1 MSDEKNVFDFHGLSD
16 DEELERLLES
26 VRRDIGEA
34 SPEPSQRERAPE
46 RGEISAERSDRSE
59 TPKEQPARPAARQSP
74 HVSRQSQI
82 QQPRPSSRRA
92 SQPGSAQAGTAV
104 EEREP
109 TRRRPESQRE
119 LPPQRERIRVVHPED
134 EQPVK
139 KSRFGLAFGIFTAVL
154 AVLIIAACTVLWFYL
169 DAYESTRPER
179 AMQEFAQLA
188 DEDYW
193 SGAIEGAF
201 TVGETPFEDRDEL
214 MDELCMSVI
223 RDNDLVWREDEGYS
237 ADNMVYMVS
246 AGGKDICRVT
256 LDEMTENG
264 SAGFGFTYLQV
275 TRVELLASF
284 TAPEAHEITITVPT
298 GSAVSVNGVALTEEY
313 VNTEAEVV
321 ATTVT
326 NEADGVTVTSP
337 GDSSII
343 INGNVVYDGPANAIK
358 VPGLSE
364 LEAGIASELYTV
376 YTVGGLYAPVE
387 VSAVNADGENIAVD
401 GEVTDE
407 SVTFALGDG
416 ELNYRI
422 LVPEGSTVSVNGVE
436 LDESYD
442 TGDTVVPAF
451 LEGFSDYGTL
461 PKLEL
466 WIVEGLHVRP
476 QVTVTDANGSALD
489 EPVVNGTELAFMT
502 GADQTLADSHS
513 GEARDFMSAYTG
525 YISGEAASEE
535 DYTALQAL
543 VLDGSTLDTA
553 LSELNADYSGSGV
566 SVERVYVRSDSFVS
580 IGATCFICSVDVEYG
595 PAEEGGENSETS
607 YTVVFVM
614 NGGIWLAAEVVS

>member
-34 SPEPSQRERAPE
+34 SPEPSRRERAPE
-46 RGEISAERSDRSE
+46 RDEISGERS
-59 TPKEQPARPAARQSP
+59 ARPEPPRERPERTPERAATP
-74 HVSRQSQI
+74 ASRQSQLN
-82 QQPRPSSRRA
+82 QPRPGPHRAAQSRM
-92 SQPGSAQAGTAV
+92 TV
-104 EEREP
+104 EEREAP
-109 TRRRPESQRE
+109 RRRPEVQRD
-119 LPPQRERIRVVHPED
+119 LPPERERIRVVHPED

-169 DAYESTRPER
+169 DAYESTRPEQ

-188 DEDYW
+188 DEEYW
-193 SGAIEGAF
+193 SSAVEGAF
-201 TVGETPFEDRDEL
+201 TVGETPFEDREEL
-214 MDELCMSVI
+214 MEELCMSVI
-223 RDNDLVWREDEGYS
+223 RENPLEWREDEGYS

-264 SAGFGFTYLQV
+264 DAGFGFTYLQV

-284 TAPEAHEITITVPT
+284 TAPEAHEITITVPAGAT
-298 GSAVSVNGVALTEEY
+298 VSVNGVALTEEY
-313 VNTEAEVV
+313 VNTEAKVV
-321 ATTVT
+321 ASTIT

-343 INGNVVYDGPANAIK
+343 INGEVVYDGPANAIK
-358 VPGLSE
+358 VSGLSE
-364 LEAGIASELYTV
+364 LEAGIAAELYNV

-387 VSAVNADGENIAVD
+387 VSAVDADGESIAVE
-401 GEVTDE
+401 GEATDE
-407 SVTFALGDG
+407 SVTFALGEGQFD
-416 ELNYRI
+416 YRI
-422 LVPEGSTVSVNGVE
+422 LVPEGSTISVNGVE
-436 LDESYD
+436 LDESYK

-461 PKLEL
+461 PELEL
-466 WIVEGLHVRP
+466 WLVEGLHTQP
-476 QVTVTDANGSALD
+476 EITATNAEGSSLD
-489 EPVVNGTELAFMT
+489 EPVINGTELAFMT

-513 GEARDFMSAYTG
+513 GEARDFMSAYAG
-525 YISGEAASEE
+525 YISGEAGSDE

-543 VLDGSTLDTA
+543 VLDGSALDTA
-553 LSELNADYSGSGV
+553 LAELNADYAGTGV

-580 IGATCFICSVDVEYG
+580 IGATCFICTVDVEYG
-595 PAEEGGENSETS
+595 PAEEGGENSETA

>member
-34 SPEPSQRERAPE
+34 SPEPSRRERAPE
-46 RGEISAERSDRSE
+46 RDEISGERS
-59 TPKEQPARPAARQSP
+59 ARPEPPRERPERTPERAATP
-74 HVSRQSQI
+74 ASRQSQLN
-82 QQPRPSSRRA
+82 QPRPGPHRAAQSR
-92 SQPGSAQAGTAV
+92 TTV
-104 EEREP
+104 EEREAP
-109 TRRRPESQRE
+109 RRRPEVQRD
-119 LPPQRERIRVVHPED
+119 LPPERERIRVVHPED

-169 DAYESTRPER
+169 DAYESTRPEQ

-188 DEDYW
+188 DEEYW
-193 SGAIEGAF
+193 SSAVEGAF
-201 TVGETPFEDRDEL
+201 TVGETPFEDREEL
-214 MDELCMSVI
+214 MEELCMSVI
-223 RDNDLVWREDEGYS
+223 RENPLEWREDEGYS

-264 SAGFGFTYLQV
+264 DAGFGFTYLQV

-284 TAPEAHEITITVPT
+284 TAPEAHEITITVPAGAT
-298 GSAVSVNGVALTEEY
+298 VSVNGVALTEEY
-313 VNTEAEVV
+313 VNTEAKVV
-321 ATTVT
+321 ASTVT

-343 INGNVVYDGPANAIK
+343 INGEVVYDGPANAIK
-358 VPGLSE
+358 VSGLSE
-364 LEAGIASELYTV
+364 LEAGIAAELYTV

-387 VSAVNADGENIAVD
+387 VSAVDAEGESIAVE
-401 GEVTDE
+401 GEATDE
-407 SVTFALGDG
+407 SVTFALGEGQFD
-416 ELNYRI
+416 YRI
-422 LVPEGSTVSVNGVE
+422 LVPEGSTISVNGVE
-436 LDESYD
+436 LDESYK

-461 PKLEL
+461 PELEL
-466 WIVEGLHVRP
+466 WLVEGLHTQP
-476 QVTVTDANGSALD
+476 EITATNAEGSSLD
-489 EPVVNGTELAFMT
+489 EPVINGTELAFMT

-513 GEARDFMSAYTG
+513 GEARDFMSAYAG
-525 YISGEAASEE
+525 YISGEAGSDE

-543 VLDGSTLDTA
+543 VLDGSALDTA
-553 LSELNADYSGSGV
+553 LAELNADYAGTGV

-580 IGATCFICSVDVEYG
+580 IGATCFICTVDVEYG
-595 PAEEGGENSETS
+595 PAEEGGENSETA

>member
-34 SPEPSQRERAPE
+34 SPEPSRRERTPE
-46 RGEISAERSDRSE
+46 RGEISGERS
-59 TPKEQPARPAARQSP
+59 ARPEPPGERPERTPERAATP
-74 HVSRQSQI
+74 ASRQSQLN
-82 QQPRPSSRRA
+82 QPRPSSHRA
-92 SQPGSAQAGTAV
+92 AQSRTAV
-104 EEREP
+104 EEREAP
-109 TRRRPESQRE
+109 RRRPEVQRD
-119 LPPQRERIRVVHPED
+119 LPPERERIRVVHPED

-169 DAYESTRPER
+169 DAYESTRPEQ

-188 DEDYW
+188 DEEYW
-193 SGAIEGAF
+193 SSAVEGAF
-201 TVGETPFEDRDEL
+201 TVGETPFEDREEL
-214 MDELCMSVI
+214 MEELCMSVI
-223 RDNDLVWREDEGYS
+223 RENPLEWREDEGYS

-264 SAGFGFTYLQV
+264 DAGFGFTYLQV

-284 TAPEAHEITITVPT
+284 TAPEAHEITITVPAGAT
-298 GSAVSVNGVALTEEY
+298 VSVNGVELTDDYIDAEMAIDNAALP
-313 VNTEAEVV
+313 
-321 ATTVT
+321 
-326 NEADGVTVTSP
+326 D
-337 GDSSII
+337 
-343 INGNVVYDGPANAIK
+343 
-358 VPGLSE
+358 
-364 LEAGIASELYTV
+364 LEANIADRLYTV
-376 YTVGGLYAPVE
+376 YTVTGLYAPVE
-387 VSAVNADGENIAVD
+387 VSAVDADGESIAVE
-401 GEVTDE
+401 GEATDE
-407 SVTFALGDG
+407 SVTFALGEGQLD
-416 ELNYRI
+416 YRI
-422 LVPEGSTVSVNGVE
+422 LVPEGSTISVNGVE
-436 LDESYD
+436 LDESYK

-461 PKLEL
+461 PELEL
-466 WIVEGLHVRP
+466 WLVEGLHTQP
-476 QVTVTDANGSALD
+476 EITVTNAEGSSLD
-489 EPVVNGTELAFMT
+489 EPVINGTELAFMT

-513 GEARDFMSAYTG
+513 GEARDFMSAYAG
-525 YISGEAASEE
+525 YISGEAGSDE

-543 VLDGSTLDTA
+543 VLDGSALDTA
-553 LSELNADYSGSGV
+553 LAELNADYAGTGV

-580 IGATCFICSVDVEYG
+580 IGATCFICTVDVEYG
-595 PAEEGGENSETS
+595 PAEEGGENSETA

>member
-34 SPEPSQRERAPE
+34 SPEPSRRERTPE
-46 RGEISAERSDRSE
+46 RGEISGERS
-59 TPKEQPARPAARQSP
+59 ARPEPPRERPERTPERAATP
-74 HVSRQSQI
+74 ASRQSQLN
-82 QQPRPSSRRA
+82 QPRPSSHRA
-92 SQPGSAQAGTAV
+92 AQSRTAV
-104 EEREP
+104 EEREAP
-109 TRRRPESQRE
+109 RRRPEVQRD
-119 LPPQRERIRVVHPED
+119 LPPERERIRVVHPED

-169 DAYESTRPER
+169 DAYESTRPEQ

-188 DEDYW
+188 DEEYW
-193 SGAIEGAF
+193 SSAVEGAF
-201 TVGETPFEDRDEL
+201 TVGETPFEDREEL
-214 MDELCMSVI
+214 MEEFCMSVI
-223 RDNDLVWREDEGYS
+223 RENPLEWREDEGYS

-264 SAGFGFTYLQV
+264 DAGFGFTYLQV

-284 TAPEAHEITITVPT
+284 TAPEAHEITITVPAGAT
-298 GSAVSVNGVALTEEY
+298 VSVNGVALTEEY
-313 VNTEAEVV
+313 VNTEAKVV
-321 ATTVT
+321 ASTVT

-343 INGNVVYDGPANAIK
+343 INGEVVYDGPANAIK
-358 VPGLSE
+358 VSGLSE
-364 LEAGIASELYTV
+364 LEAGIAAELYTV

-387 VSAVNADGENIAVD
+387 VSAVDADGESIAVE
-401 GEVTDE
+401 GEATDE
-407 SVTFALGDG
+407 SVTFALGEGQLD
-416 ELNYRI
+416 YRI
-422 LVPEGSTVSVNGVE
+422 LVPEGSTISVNGVE
-436 LDESYD
+436 LDESYK

-461 PKLEL
+461 PELEL
-466 WIVEGLHVRP
+466 WLVEGLHTQP
-476 QVTVTDANGSALD
+476 EITVTNAEGSSLD
-489 EPVVNGTELAFMT
+489 EPVINGAELAFMT

-513 GEARDFMSAYTG
+513 GEARDFMSAYAG
-525 YISGEAASEE
+525 YISGEAGSDE

-543 VLDGSTLDTA
+543 VLDGSALDTA
-553 LSELNADYSGSGV
+553 LAELNADYAGTGV

-580 IGATCFICSVDVEYG
+580 IGATCFICTVDVEYG
-595 PAEEGGENSETS
+595 PAEEGGENSETA

>member
-34 SPEPSQRERAPE
+34 SPEPSRRERTPE
-46 RGEISAERSDRSE
+46 RGEISGERS
-59 TPKEQPARPAARQSP
+59 ARPEPPGERPERTPERAATP
-74 HVSRQSQI
+74 ASRQSQLN
-82 QQPRPSSRRA
+82 QPRPSSHRA
-92 SQPGSAQAGTAV
+92 AQSRTAV
-104 EEREP
+104 EEREAP
-109 TRRRPESQRE
+109 RRRPEVQRD
-119 LPPQRERIRVVHPED
+119 LPPERERIRVVHPED

-169 DAYESTRPER
+169 DAYESTRPEQ

-188 DEDYW
+188 DEEYW
-193 SGAIEGAF
+193 SSAVEGAF
-201 TVGETPFEDRDEL
+201 TVGETPFEDREEL
-214 MDELCMSVI
+214 MEELCMSVI
-223 RDNDLVWREDEGYS
+223 RENPLEWREDEGYS

-264 SAGFGFTYLQV
+264 DAGFGFTYLQV

-284 TAPEAHEITITVPT
+284 TAPEAHEITITIPAGAT
-298 GSAVSVNGVALTEEY
+298 VSVNGVALTEEY
-313 VNTEAEVV
+313 VNTEAKVV
-321 ATTVT
+321 ASTVT

-343 INGNVVYDGPANAIK
+343 INGEVVYDGPANAIK
-358 VPGLSE
+358 VSGLSE
-364 LEAGIASELYTV
+364 LEAGIAAELYNV

-387 VSAVNADGENIAVD
+387 VSAVDADGESIAVE
-401 GEVTDE
+401 GEATDE
-407 SVTFALGDG
+407 SVTFALGEGQLD
-416 ELNYRI
+416 YRI
-422 LVPEGSTVSVNGVE
+422 LVPEGSTISVNGVE
-436 LDESYD
+436 LDESYK

-461 PKLEL
+461 PELEL
-466 WIVEGLHVRP
+466 WLVEGLHTQP
-476 QVTVTDANGSALD
+476 EITVTNAEGSSLD
-489 EPVVNGTELAFMT
+489 EPVINGTELAFMT

-513 GEARDFMSAYTG
+513 GEARDFMSAYAG
-525 YISGEAASEE
+525 YISGEAGSDE

-543 VLDGSTLDTA
+543 VLDGSALDTA
-553 LSELNADYSGSGV
+553 LTELNADYAGTGV

-580 IGATCFICSVDVEYG
+580 IGATCFICTVDVEYG
-595 PAEEGGENSETS
+595 PAEEGGENSETA

-614 NGGIWLAAEVVS
+614 NGGIWLATEVVS

>member
-34 SPEPSQRERAPE
+34 SPEPSRRERTPE
-46 RGEISAERSDRSE
+46 RAA
-59 TPKEQPARPAARQSP
+59 TPA
-74 HVSRQSQI
+74 SRQSQLN
-82 QQPRPSSRRA
+82 QPRPSSHRA
-92 SQPGSAQAGTAV
+92 AQSRTAV
-104 EEREP
+104 EEREAP
-109 TRRRPESQRE
+109 RRRPEVQRD
-119 LPPQRERIRVVHPED
+119 LPPERERIRVVHPED

-169 DAYESTRPER
+169 DAYESTRPEQ

-188 DEDYW
+188 DEEYW
-193 SGAIEGAF
+193 SSAVEGAF
-201 TVGETPFEDRDEL
+201 TVGETPFEDREEL
-214 MDELCMSVI
+214 MEELCMSVI
-223 RDNDLVWREDEGYS
+223 RENPLEWREDEGYS

-264 SAGFGFTYLQV
+264 DAGFGFTYLQV

-284 TAPEAHEITITVPT
+284 TAPEAHEITITVPAGAT
-298 GSAVSVNGVALTEEY
+298 VSVNGVELTDDYIDAEMAIDNAALP
-313 VNTEAEVV
+313 
-321 ATTVT
+321 
-326 NEADGVTVTSP
+326 D
-337 GDSSII
+337 
-343 INGNVVYDGPANAIK
+343 
-358 VPGLSE
+358 
-364 LEAGIASELYTV
+364 LEANIADRLYTV
-376 YTVGGLYAPVE
+376 YTVTGLYAPVE
-387 VSAVNADGENIAVD
+387 VSAVDADGESIAVE
-401 GEVTDE
+401 GEATDE
-407 SVTFALGDG
+407 SVTFALGEGQLD
-416 ELNYRI
+416 YRI
-422 LVPEGSTVSVNGVE
+422 LVPEGSTISVNGVE
-436 LDESYD
+436 LDESYK

-461 PKLEL
+461 PELEL
-466 WIVEGLHVRP
+466 WLVEGLHTQP
-476 QVTVTDANGSALD
+476 EITVTNAEGSSLD
-489 EPVVNGTELAFMT
+489 EPVINGTELAFMT

-513 GEARDFMSAYTG
+513 GEARDFMSAYAG
-525 YISGEAASEE
+525 YISGEAGSDE

-543 VLDGSTLDTA
+543 VLDGSALDTA
-553 LSELNADYSGSGV
+553 LAELTADYAGTGV

-580 IGATCFICSVDVEYG
+580 IGATCFICTVDVEYG
-595 PAEEGGENSETS
+595 PAEEGGENSETA

>member
-34 SPEPSQRERAPE
+34 SPEPSRRERTPE
-46 RGEISAERSDRSE
+46 RGEISGERS
-59 TPKEQPARPAARQSP
+59 ARPEPPRERPERTPERAATP
-74 HVSRQSQI
+74 ASRQSQLN
-82 QQPRPSSRRA
+82 QPRPSSHRA
-92 SQPGSAQAGTAV
+92 VQSRTAV
-104 EEREP
+104 EEREAP
-109 TRRRPESQRE
+109 RRRPEVQRD
-119 LPPQRERIRVVHPED
+119 LPPERERIRVVHPED

-169 DAYESTRPER
+169 DAYESTRPEQ

-188 DEDYW
+188 DEEYW
-193 SGAIEGAF
+193 SSAVEGAF
-201 TVGETPFEDRDEL
+201 TVGETPFEDREEL
-214 MDELCMSVI
+214 MEELCMSVI
-223 RDNDLVWREDEGYS
+223 RENPLEWREDEGYS

-264 SAGFGFTYLQV
+264 DAGFGFTYLQV

-284 TAPEAHEITITVPT
+284 TAPEAHEITITVPAGAT
-298 GSAVSVNGVALTEEY
+298 VSVNGVELTDDYIDAEMAIDNAALP
-313 VNTEAEVV
+313 
-321 ATTVT
+321 
-326 NEADGVTVTSP
+326 D
-337 GDSSII
+337 
-343 INGNVVYDGPANAIK
+343 
-358 VPGLSE
+358 
-364 LEAGIASELYTV
+364 LEANIADRLYTV
-376 YTVGGLYAPVE
+376 YTVTGLYAPVE
-387 VSAVNADGENIAVD
+387 VSAVDAEGESIAVE
-401 GEVTDE
+401 GEATDE
-407 SVTFALGDG
+407 SVTFALGEGQLD
-416 ELNYRI
+416 YRI
-422 LVPEGSTVSVNGVE
+422 LVPEGSTISVNGVE
-436 LDESYD
+436 LDESYN

-461 PKLEL
+461 PELEL
-466 WIVEGLHVRP
+466 WLVEGLHTQP
-476 QVTVTDANGSALD
+476 EITVTNAEGSSLD
-489 EPVVNGTELAFMT
+489 EPVINGTELAFMT

-513 GEARDFMSAYTG
+513 GEARDFMSAYAG
-525 YISGEAASEE
+525 YISGEAGSDE

-543 VLDGSTLDTA
+543 VLDGSALDTA
-553 LSELNADYSGSGV
+553 LAELNADYAGTGV

-580 IGATCFICSVDVEYG
+580 IGATCFICTVDVEYG
-595 PAEEGGENSETS
+595 PAEEGGENSETA

>member
-34 SPEPSQRERAPE
+34 SPEPSRRERAPE
-46 RGEISAERSDRSE
+46 RDEISGERS
-59 TPKEQPARPAARQSP
+59 ARPEPPRERPERTPERAATP
-74 HVSRQSQI
+74 ASRQSQLN
-82 QQPRPSSRRA
+82 QPRPSSHRA
-92 SQPGSAQAGTAV
+92 AQSRTAV
-104 EEREP
+104 EEREAP
-109 TRRRPESQRE
+109 RRRPEVQRD
-119 LPPQRERIRVVHPED
+119 LPPERERIRVVHPED

-169 DAYESTRPER
+169 DAYESTRPEQ

-188 DEDYW
+188 DEEYW
-193 SGAIEGAF
+193 SSAVEGAF
-201 TVGETPFEDRDEL
+201 TVGETPFEDREEL
-214 MDELCMSVI
+214 MEELCMSVI
-223 RDNDLVWREDEGYS
+223 RENPLEWREDEGYS

-264 SAGFGFTYLQV
+264 DAGFGFTYLQV

-284 TAPEAHEITITVPT
+284 TAPEAHEITITVPAGAT
-298 GSAVSVNGVALTEEY
+298 VSVNGVALTEEY
-313 VNTEAEVV
+313 VNTEAKVV
-321 ATTVT
+321 ASTIT

-343 INGNVVYDGPANAIK
+343 INGEVVYDGPANAIK
-358 VPGLSE
+358 VSGLSE
-364 LEAGIASELYTV
+364 LEAGIAAELYNV

-387 VSAVNADGENIAVD
+387 VSAVDAEGESIAVE
-401 GEVTDE
+401 GEATDE
-407 SVTFALGDG
+407 SVTFALGEGQFD
-416 ELNYRI
+416 YRI
-422 LVPEGSTVSVNGVE
+422 LVPEGSTISVNGVE
-436 LDESYD
+436 LDESYN

-461 PKLEL
+461 PELEL
-466 WIVEGLHVRP
+466 WLVEGLHTQP
-476 QVTVTDANGSALD
+476 EITATNAEGSSLD
-489 EPVVNGTELAFMT
+489 EPVINGTELAFMT

-513 GEARDFMSAYTG
+513 GEARDFMSAYAG
-525 YISGEAASEE
+525 YISGEAGSDE

-543 VLDGSTLDTA
+543 VLDGSALDTA
-553 LSELNADYSGSGV
+553 LTELNADYAGTGV

-580 IGATCFICSVDVEYG
+580 IGATCFICTVDVEYG
-595 PAEEGGENSETS
+595 PAEEGGENSETA

>member
-34 SPEPSQRERAPE
+34 SPEPSRRERAPE
-46 RGEISAERSDRSE
+46 RDEISGERS
-59 TPKEQPARPAARQSP
+59 ARPEPPRERPERTPERAATP
-74 HVSRQSQI
+74 ASRQSQLN
-82 QQPRPSSRRA
+82 QPRPGPHRAAQSR
-92 SQPGSAQAGTAV
+92 TTV
-104 EEREP
+104 EEREAP
-109 TRRRPESQRE
+109 RRRPEVQRD
-119 LPPQRERIRVVHPED
+119 LPPERERIRVVHPED

-169 DAYESTRPER
+169 DAYESTRPEQ

-188 DEDYW
+188 DEEYW
-193 SGAIEGAF
+193 SSAVEGAF
-201 TVGETPFEDRDEL
+201 TVGETPFEDREEL
-214 MDELCMSVI
+214 MEELCMSVI
-223 RDNDLVWREDEGYS
+223 RENPLEWREDEGYS

-264 SAGFGFTYLQV
+264 DAGFGFTYLQV

-284 TAPEAHEITITVPT
+284 TAPEAHELTITVPAGAT
-298 GSAVSVNGVALTEEY
+298 VSVNGVASTEEY
-313 VNTEAEVV
+313 VNTEAKVV
-321 ATTVT
+321 ASTIT

-343 INGNVVYDGPANAIK
+343 INGEVVYDGPANAIK
-358 VPGLSE
+358 VSGLSE
-364 LEAGIASELYTV
+364 LEAGIAAELYNV

-387 VSAVNADGENIAVD
+387 VSAVDADGESIAVE
-401 GEVTDE
+401 GEATDE
-407 SVTFALGDG
+407 SVTFALGEGQFD
-416 ELNYRI
+416 YRI
-422 LVPEGSTVSVNGVE
+422 LVPEGSTISVNGVE
-436 LDESYD
+436 LDESYN

-461 PKLEL
+461 PELEL
-466 WIVEGLHVRP
+466 WLVEGLHTQP
-476 QVTVTDANGSALD
+476 EITVTNAEGSSLD
-489 EPVVNGTELAFMT
+489 EPVINGTELAFMT

-513 GEARDFMSAYTG
+513 GEARDFMSAYAG
-525 YISGEAASEE
+525 YISGEAGSDE

-543 VLDGSTLDTA
+543 VLDGSALDTA
-553 LSELNADYSGSGV
+553 LAELNADYAGTGV

-580 IGATCFICSVDVEYG
+580 IGATCFICTVDVEYG
-595 PAEEGGENSETS
+595 PAEEGGENSETA

>member
-34 SPEPSQRERAPE
+34 SPEPSRRERAPE
-46 RGEISAERSDRSE
+46 RDEISGERS
-59 TPKEQPARPAARQSP
+59 ARPEPPRERPERTPERAATP
-74 HVSRQSQI
+74 ASRQSQLN
-82 QQPRPSSRRA
+82 QPRPGPHRAAQSR
-92 SQPGSAQAGTAV
+92 TTV
-104 EEREP
+104 EEREAP
-109 TRRRPESQRE
+109 RRRPEVQRD
-119 LPPQRERIRVVHPED
+119 LPPERERIRVVHPED

-169 DAYESTRPER
+169 DAYESTRPEQ

-188 DEDYW
+188 DEEYW
-193 SGAIEGAF
+193 SSAVEGAF
-201 TVGETPFEDRDEL
+201 TVGETPFEDREEL
-214 MDELCMSVI
+214 MEELCMSVI
-223 RDNDLVWREDEGYS
+223 RENPLEWREDEGYS

-264 SAGFGFTYLQV
+264 DAGFGFTYLQV

-284 TAPEAHEITITVPT
+284 TAPEAHEITITVPAGAT
-298 GSAVSVNGVALTEEY
+298 VSVNGVELTDDYIDAEMAIDNAALP
-313 VNTEAEVV
+313 
-321 ATTVT
+321 
-326 NEADGVTVTSP
+326 D
-337 GDSSII
+337 
-343 INGNVVYDGPANAIK
+343 
-358 VPGLSE
+358 
-364 LEAGIASELYTV
+364 LEANIADRLYTV
-376 YTVGGLYAPVE
+376 YTVTGLYAPVE
-387 VSAVNADGENIAVD
+387 VSAVDAEGESIAVE
-401 GEVTDE
+401 GEATDD
-407 SVTFALGDG
+407 SVTFALGEGQLD
-416 ELNYRI
+416 YRI
-422 LVPEGSTVSVNGVE
+422 LVPEGSTISVNGVE
-436 LDESYD
+436 LDESYN

-461 PKLEL
+461 PELEL
-466 WIVEGLHVRP
+466 WLVEGLHTQP
-476 QVTVTDANGSALD
+476 EITVTNAEGSSLD
-489 EPVVNGTELAFMT
+489 EPVINGTELAFMT

-513 GEARDFMSAYTG
+513 GEARDFMSAYAG
-525 YISGEAASEE
+525 YISGEAGSDE

-543 VLDGSTLDTA
+543 VLDGSALDTA
-553 LSELNADYSGSGV
+553 LAELNADYAGTGV

-580 IGATCFICSVDVEYG
+580 IGATCFICTVDVEYG
-595 PAEEGGENSETS
+595 PAEEGGENSETA

>member
-34 SPEPSQRERAPE
+34 SPEPSRRERAPE
-46 RGEISAERSDRSE
+46 RDEISGERS
-59 TPKEQPARPAARQSP
+59 ARPEPPRERPERTPERAATP
-74 HVSRQSQI
+74 ASRQSQLN
-82 QQPRPSSRRA
+82 QPRPGPHRAAQSR
-92 SQPGSAQAGTAV
+92 TTV
-104 EEREP
+104 EEREAP
-109 TRRRPESQRE
+109 RRRPEVQRD
-119 LPPQRERIRVVHPED
+119 LPPERERIRVVHPED

-169 DAYESTRPER
+169 DAYESTRPEQ

-188 DEDYW
+188 DEEYW
-193 SGAIEGAF
+193 SSAVEGAF
-201 TVGETPFEDRDEL
+201 TVGETPFEDREEL
-214 MDELCMSVI
+214 MEELCMSVI
-223 RDNDLVWREDEGYS
+223 RENPLEWREDEGYS

-264 SAGFGFTYLQV
+264 DAGFGFTYLQV

-284 TAPEAHEITITVPT
+284 TAPEAHEITITVPAGAT
-298 GSAVSVNGVALTEEY
+298 VSVNGVELTDDYIDAEMAIDNAALP
-313 VNTEAEVV
+313 
-321 ATTVT
+321 
-326 NEADGVTVTSP
+326 D
-337 GDSSII
+337 
-343 INGNVVYDGPANAIK
+343 
-358 VPGLSE
+358 
-364 LEAGIASELYTV
+364 LEANIADRLYTV
-376 YTVGGLYAPVE
+376 YTVTGLYAPVE
-387 VSAVNADGENIAVD
+387 VSAVDAEGESIAVE
-401 GEVTDE
+401 GEATDE
-407 SVTFALGDG
+407 SVTFALGEGQLD
-416 ELNYRI
+416 YRI
-422 LVPEGSTVSVNGVE
+422 LVPEGSTISVNGVE
-436 LDESYD
+436 LDESYN

-461 PKLEL
+461 PELEL
-466 WIVEGLHVRP
+466 WLVEGLHTQP
-476 QVTVTDANGSALD
+476 EITVTNAEGSSLD
-489 EPVVNGTELAFMT
+489 EPVINGTELAFMT

-513 GEARDFMSAYTG
+513 GEARDFMSAYAG
-525 YISGEAASEE
+525 YISGEAGSNE

-543 VLDGSTLDTA
+543 VLDGSALDTA
-553 LSELNADYSGSGV
+553 LAELNADYAGTGV

-580 IGATCFICSVDVEYG
+580 IGATCFICTVDVEYG
-595 PAEEGGENSETS
+595 PAEEDGENSETA

>member
-1 MSDEKNVFDFHGLSD
+1 MPAGPRAGPPGRALRKAPPTRRAGLS
-16 DEELERLLES
+16 
-26 VRRDIGEA
+26 G
-34 SPEPSQRERAPE
+34 APE
-46 RGEISAERSDRSE
+46 RAA
-59 TPKEQPARPAARQSP
+59 TPA
-74 HVSRQSQI
+74 SRQSQLN
-82 QQPRPSSRRA
+82 QPRPSSHRA
-92 SQPGSAQAGTAV
+92 VQSRTAV
-104 EEREP
+104 EEREAP
-109 TRRRPESQRE
+109 RRRPEVQRD
-119 LPPQRERIRVVHPED
+119 LPPERERIRVVHPED

-169 DAYESTRPER
+169 DAYESTRPEQ

-188 DEDYW
+188 DEEYW
-193 SGAIEGAF
+193 SSAVEGAF
-201 TVGETPFEDRDEL
+201 TVGETPFEDREEL
-214 MDELCMSVI
+214 MEELCMSVI
-223 RDNDLVWREDEGYS
+223 RENPLEWREDEGYS

-264 SAGFGFTYLQV
+264 DAGFGFTYLQV

-284 TAPEAHEITITVPT
+284 TAPEAHELTITVPAGAT
-298 GSAVSVNGVALTEEY
+298 VSVNGVALTEEY
-313 VNTEAEVV
+313 VNTEAKVV
-321 ATTVT
+321 ASTIT

-343 INGNVVYDGPANAIK
+343 INGEVVYDGPANAIK
-358 VPGLSE
+358 VSGLSE
-364 LEAGIASELYTV
+364 LEAGIAAELYNV

-387 VSAVNADGENIAVD
+387 VSAVDADGESIAVE
-401 GEVTDE
+401 GEATDE
-407 SVTFALGDG
+407 SVTFALGEGQFD
-416 ELNYRI
+416 YRI
-422 LVPEGSTVSVNGVE
+422 LVPEGSTISVNGVE
-436 LDESYD
+436 LDESYN

-461 PKLEL
+461 PELEL
-466 WIVEGLHVRP
+466 WLVEGLHTQP
-476 QVTVTDANGSALD
+476 EITVTNAEGSSLD
-489 EPVVNGTELAFMT
+489 EPVINGTELAFMT

-513 GEARDFMSAYTG
+513 GEARDFMSAYAG
-525 YISGEAASEE
+525 YISGEAGSDE

-543 VLDGSTLDTA
+543 VLDGSALDTA
-553 LSELNADYSGSGV
+553 LAELNADYAGTGV

-580 IGATCFICSVDVEYG
+580 IGATCFICTVDVEYG
-595 PAEEGGENSETS
+595 PAEEGGENSETA

>member
-34 SPEPSQRERAPE
+34 SPEPSRRERTPK
-46 RGEISAERSDRSE
+46 RGEISGERS
-59 TPKEQPARPAARQSP
+59 ARPEPPRERPERTPERAATP
-74 HVSRQSQI
+74 ASRQSQLN
-82 QQPRPSSRRA
+82 QPRPGPHRAAQSR
-92 SQPGSAQAGTAV
+92 TTV
-104 EEREP
+104 EEREAP
-109 TRRRPESQRE
+109 RRRPEVQRD
-119 LPPQRERIRVVHPED
+119 LPPERERIRVVHPED

-169 DAYESTRPER
+169 DAYESTRPEQ

-188 DEDYW
+188 DEEYW
-193 SGAIEGAF
+193 SSAVEGAF
-201 TVGETPFEDRDEL
+201 TVGETPFEDREEL
-214 MDELCMSVI
+214 MEELCMSVI
-223 RDNDLVWREDEGYS
+223 RENPLEWREDEGYS

-264 SAGFGFTYLQV
+264 DAGFGFTYLQV

-284 TAPEAHEITITVPT
+284 TAPEAHEITITVPAGAT
-298 GSAVSVNGVALTEEY
+298 VSVNGVELTDDYIDAEMAIDNAALP
-313 VNTEAEVV
+313 
-321 ATTVT
+321 
-326 NEADGVTVTSP
+326 D
-337 GDSSII
+337 
-343 INGNVVYDGPANAIK
+343 
-358 VPGLSE
+358 
-364 LEAGIASELYTV
+364 LEANIADRLYTV
-376 YTVGGLYAPVE
+376 YTVTGLYAPVE
-387 VSAVNADGENIAVD
+387 VSAVDAEGESIAVE
-401 GEVTDE
+401 GEATDE
-407 SVTFALGDG
+407 SVTFALGEGQLD
-416 ELNYRI
+416 YRI
-422 LVPEGSTVSVNGVE
+422 LVPEGSTISVNGVE
-436 LDESYD
+436 LDESYK

-461 PKLEL
+461 PELEL
-466 WIVEGLHVRP
+466 WLVEGLHTQP
-476 QVTVTDANGSALD
+476 EITVTNAEGSSLD
-489 EPVVNGTELAFMT
+489 EPVINGTELAFMT

-513 GEARDFMSAYTG
+513 GEARDFMSAYAG
-525 YISGEAASEE
+525 YISGEAGSDE

-543 VLDGSTLDTA
+543 VLDGSALDTA
-553 LSELNADYSGSGV
+553 LAELNADYAGTGV

-580 IGATCFICSVDVEYG
+580 IGATCFICTVDVEYG
-595 PAEEGGENSETS
+595 PAEEGGENSETA

>member
-34 SPEPSQRERAPE
+34 SPEPSRRERAPE
-46 RGEISAERSDRSE
+46 RDEISGERS
-59 TPKEQPARPAARQSP
+59 ARPEPPRERPERTPERAATP
-74 HVSRQSQI
+74 ASRQSQLN
-82 QQPRPSSRRA
+82 QPRPGPHRAAQSR
-92 SQPGSAQAGTAV
+92 TTV
-104 EEREP
+104 EEREAP
-109 TRRRPESQRE
+109 RRRPEVQRD
-119 LPPQRERIRVVHPED
+119 LPPERERIRVVHPED

-169 DAYESTRPER
+169 DAYESTRPEQ

-188 DEDYW
+188 DEEYW
-193 SGAIEGAF
+193 SSAVEGAF
-201 TVGETPFEDRDEL
+201 TVGETPFEDREEL
-214 MDELCMSVI
+214 MEELCMSVI
-223 RDNDLVWREDEGYS
+223 RENQLEWREDEGYS

-264 SAGFGFTYLQV
+264 DAGFGFTYLQV

-284 TAPEAHEITITVPT
+284 TAPEAHEITITVPAGAT
-298 GSAVSVNGVALTEEY
+298 VSVNGVELTDDYIDAEMAIDNAALP
-313 VNTEAEVV
+313 
-321 ATTVT
+321 
-326 NEADGVTVTSP
+326 D
-337 GDSSII
+337 
-343 INGNVVYDGPANAIK
+343 
-358 VPGLSE
+358 
-364 LEAGIASELYTV
+364 LEANIADRLYTV
-376 YTVGGLYAPVE
+376 YTVTGLYAPVE
-387 VSAVNADGENIAVD
+387 VSAVDAEGESIAVE
-401 GEVTDE
+401 GEATDE
-407 SVTFALGDG
+407 SVTFALGEGQLD
-416 ELNYRI
+416 YRI
-422 LVPEGSTVSVNGVE
+422 LVPEGSTISVNGVE
-436 LDESYD
+436 LDESYN

-461 PKLEL
+461 PGLEL
-466 WIVEGLHVRP
+466 WLVEGLHTQP
-476 QVTVTDANGSALD
+476 EITVTNAEGSSLD
-489 EPVVNGTELAFMT
+489 EPVINGTELAFMT

-513 GEARDFMSAYTG
+513 GEARDFMSAYAG
-525 YISGEAASEE
+525 YISGEAGSNE

-543 VLDGSTLDTA
+543 VLDGSALDTA
-553 LSELNADYSGSGV
+553 LAELNADYAGTGV

-580 IGATCFICSVDVEYG
+580 IGATCFICTVDVEYG
-595 PAEEGGENSETS
+595 PAEEGGENSETA

>member
-34 SPEPSQRERAPE
+34 SPEPSRRERAPE
-46 RGEISAERSDRSE
+46 RDEISGERS
-59 TPKEQPARPAARQSP
+59 ARPEPPRERPERTPERAATP
-74 HVSRQSQI
+74 ASRQSQLN
-82 QQPRPSSRRA
+82 QPRPGPHRAAQSR
-92 SQPGSAQAGTAV
+92 TTV
-104 EEREP
+104 EEREAP
-109 TRRRPESQRE
+109 CRRPEVQRD
-119 LPPQRERIRVVHPED
+119 LPPERERIRVVHPED

-169 DAYESTRPER
+169 DAYESTRPEQ

-188 DEDYW
+188 DEEYW
-193 SGAIEGAF
+193 SSAVEGAF
-201 TVGETPFEDRDEL
+201 TVGETPFEDREEL
-214 MDELCMSVI
+214 MEELCMSVI
-223 RDNDLVWREDEGYS
+223 RENPLEWREDEGYS

-264 SAGFGFTYLQV
+264 DAGFGFTYLQV

-284 TAPEAHEITITVPT
+284 TAPEAHEIAITVPAGAT
-298 GSAVSVNGVALTEEY
+298 VSVNGVELTDDYIDAEMAIDNAALP
-313 VNTEAEVV
+313 
-321 ATTVT
+321 
-326 NEADGVTVTSP
+326 D
-337 GDSSII
+337 
-343 INGNVVYDGPANAIK
+343 
-358 VPGLSE
+358 
-364 LEAGIASELYTV
+364 LEANIADRLYTV
-376 YTVGGLYAPVE
+376 YTVTGLYAPVE
-387 VSAVNADGENIAVD
+387 VSAVDAEGESIAVE
-401 GEVTDE
+401 GEATDE
-407 SVTFALGDG
+407 SVTFALGEGQLD
-416 ELNYRI
+416 YRI
-422 LVPEGSTVSVNGVE
+422 LVPEGSTISVNGVE
-436 LDESYD
+436 LDESYN

-461 PKLEL
+461 PELEL
-466 WIVEGLHVRP
+466 WLVEGLHTQP
-476 QVTVTDANGSALD
+476 EITVTNAEGSSLD
-489 EPVVNGTELAFMT
+489 EPVINGTELAFMT

-513 GEARDFMSAYTG
+513 GEARDFMSAYAG
-525 YISGEAASEE
+525 YISGEAGSNE

-543 VLDGSTLDTA
+543 VLDGSALDTA
-553 LSELNADYSGSGV
+553 LAELNADYAGTGV

-580 IGATCFICSVDVEYG
+580 IGATCFICTVDVEYG
-595 PAEEGGENSETS
+595 PAEEGGENSETA

>member
-34 SPEPSQRERAPE
+34 SPEPSRRERTPE
-46 RGEISAERSDRSE
+46 RGEISGERS
-59 TPKEQPARPAARQSP
+59 ARPEPPGERPERTPERAATP
-74 HVSRQSQI
+74 ASRQSQLN
-82 QQPRPSSRRA
+82 QPRPSSHRA
-92 SQPGSAQAGTAV
+92 AQSRTAV
-104 EEREP
+104 EEREAP
-109 TRRRPESQRE
+109 RRRPEVQRD
-119 LPPQRERIRVVHPED
+119 LPPERERIRVVHPED

-169 DAYESTRPER
+169 DAYESTRPEQ

-188 DEDYW
+188 DEEYW
-193 SGAIEGAF
+193 SSAVEGAF
-201 TVGETPFEDRDEL
+201 TVGETPFEDREEL
-214 MDELCMSVI
+214 MEELCMSVI
-223 RDNDLVWREDEGYS
+223 RENPLEWREDEGYS

-264 SAGFGFTYLQV
+264 DAGFGFTYLQV

-284 TAPEAHEITITVPT
+284 TAPEAHEITITIPAGAT
-298 GSAVSVNGVALTEEY
+298 VSVNGVALTEEY
-313 VNTEAEVV
+313 VNTEAKVV
-321 ATTVT
+321 ASTVT
-326 NEADGVTVTSP
+326 NEADGGTVTSP

-343 INGNVVYDGPANAIK
+343 INGEVVYDGPANAIK
-358 VPGLSE
+358 VSGLSE
-364 LEAGIASELYTV
+364 LEAGIAAELYNV

-387 VSAVNADGENIAVD
+387 VSAVDADGESIAVE
-401 GEVTDE
+401 GEATDE
-407 SVTFALGDG
+407 SVTFALGEGQLD
-416 ELNYRI
+416 YRI
-422 LVPEGSTVSVNGVE
+422 LVPEGSTISVNGVE
-436 LDESYD
+436 LDESYK

-461 PKLEL
+461 PELEL
-466 WIVEGLHVRP
+466 WLVEGLHTQP
-476 QVTVTDANGSALD
+476 EITVTNAEGSSLD
-489 EPVVNGTELAFMT
+489 EPVINGTELAFMT

-513 GEARDFMSAYTG
+513 GEARDFMSAYAG
-525 YISGEAASEE
+525 YISGEAGSDE

-543 VLDGSTLDTA
+543 VLDGSALDTA
-553 LSELNADYSGSGV
+553 LTELNADYAGTGV

-580 IGATCFICSVDVEYG
+580 IGATCFICTVDVEYG
-595 PAEEGGENSETS
+595 PAEEGGENSETA

-614 NGGIWLAAEVVS
+614 NGGIWLATEVVS

>member
-34 SPEPSQRERAPE
+34 SPEPSRRERTPE
-46 RGEISAERSDRSE
+46 RGEISGERS
-59 TPKEQPARPAARQSP
+59 ARPEPPGERPERTPERAATP
-74 HVSRQSQI
+74 ASRQSQLN
-82 QQPRPSSRRA
+82 QPRPSSHRA
-92 SQPGSAQAGTAV
+92 AQSRTAV
-104 EEREP
+104 EEREAP
-109 TRRRPESQRE
+109 RRRPEVQRD
-119 LPPQRERIRVVHPED
+119 LPPERERIRVVHPED

-169 DAYESTRPER
+169 DAYESTRPEQ

-188 DEDYW
+188 DEEYW
-193 SGAIEGAF
+193 SSAVEGAF
-201 TVGETPFEDRDEL
+201 TVGETPFEDREEL
-214 MDELCMSVI
+214 MEELCMSVI
-223 RDNDLVWREDEGYS
+223 RENPLEWREDEGYS

-264 SAGFGFTYLQV
+264 DAGFGFTYLQV

-284 TAPEAHEITITVPT
+284 TAPEAHEITITVPAGAT
-298 GSAVSVNGVALTEEY
+298 VSVNGVALTEEY
-313 VNTEAEVV
+313 VNTEAKVV
-321 ATTVT
+321 ASTIT

-343 INGNVVYDGPANAIK
+343 INGEVVYDGPANAIK
-358 VPGLSE
+358 VSGLSE
-364 LEAGIASELYTV
+364 LEAGIAAELYNV

-387 VSAVNADGENIAVD
+387 VSAVDADGESIAVE
-401 GEVTDE
+401 GEATDE
-407 SVTFALGDG
+407 SVTFALGEGQFD
-416 ELNYRI
+416 YRI
-422 LVPEGSTVSVNGVE
+422 LVPEGSTISVNGVE
-436 LDESYD
+436 LDESYK

-461 PKLEL
+461 PELEL
-466 WIVEGLHVRP
+466 WLVEGLHTQP
-476 QVTVTDANGSALD
+476 EITVTNAEGSSLD
-489 EPVVNGTELAFMT
+489 EPVINGTELAFMT

-513 GEARDFMSAYTG
+513 GEARDFMSAYAG
-525 YISGEAASEE
+525 YISGEAGSDE

-543 VLDGSTLDTA
+543 VLDGSALDTA
-553 LSELNADYSGSGV
+553 LAELNADYAGTGV

-580 IGATCFICSVDVEYG
+580 IGATCFICTVDVEYG
-595 PAEEGGENSETS
+595 PAEEGGENSETA

>member
-34 SPEPSQRERAPE
+34 SPEPSRRERTPE
-46 RGEISAERSDRSE
+46 RGEISGERS
-59 TPKEQPARPAARQSP
+59 ARPEPPGERPERTPERAATP
-74 HVSRQSQI
+74 ASRQSQLN
-82 QQPRPSSRRA
+82 QPRPSSHRA
-92 SQPGSAQAGTAV
+92 AQSRTAV
-104 EEREP
+104 EEREAP
-109 TRRRPESQRE
+109 RRRPEVQRD
-119 LPPQRERIRVVHPED
+119 LPPERERIRVVHPED

-169 DAYESTRPER
+169 DAYESTRPEQ

-188 DEDYW
+188 DEEYW
-193 SGAIEGAF
+193 SSAVEGAF
-201 TVGETPFEDRDEL
+201 TVGETPFEDREEL
-214 MDELCMSVI
+214 MEELCMSVI
-223 RDNDLVWREDEGYS
+223 RENPLEWREDEGYS

-264 SAGFGFTYLQV
+264 DAGFGFTYLQV

-284 TAPEAHEITITVPT
+284 TAPEAHEITITVPAGAT
-298 GSAVSVNGVALTEEY
+298 VSVNGVALTEEY
-313 VNTEAEVV
+313 VNTEAKVV
-321 ATTVT
+321 ASTIT

-343 INGNVVYDGPANAIK
+343 INGEVVYDGPANAIK
-358 VPGLSE
+358 VSGLSE
-364 LEAGIASELYTV
+364 LEAGIAAELYTV

-387 VSAVNADGENIAVD
+387 VSAVDAEGESIAVE
-401 GEVTDE
+401 GEATDE
-407 SVTFALGDG
+407 SVTFALGEGQFD
-416 ELNYRI
+416 YRI
-422 LVPEGSTVSVNGVE
+422 LVPEGSTISVNGVE
-436 LDESYD
+436 LDESYK

-461 PKLEL
+461 PELEL
-466 WIVEGLHVRP
+466 WLVEGLHTQP
-476 QVTVTDANGSALD
+476 EITATNAEGSSLD
-489 EPVVNGTELAFMT
+489 EPVINGTELAFMT

-513 GEARDFMSAYTG
+513 GEARDFMSAYAG
-525 YISGEAASEE
+525 YISGEAGSNE

-543 VLDGSTLDTA
+543 VLDGSALDTA
-553 LSELNADYSGSGV
+553 LAELNADYAGTGV

-580 IGATCFICSVDVEYG
+580 IGATCFICTVDVEYG
-595 PAEEGGENSETS
+595 PAEEGGENSETA

>member
-34 SPEPSQRERAPE
+34 SPEPSRRERAPE
-46 RGEISAERSDRSE
+46 RDEISGERS
-59 TPKEQPARPAARQSP
+59 ARPEPPRERPERTPERAATP
-74 HVSRQSQI
+74 ASRQSQLN
-82 QQPRPSSRRA
+82 QPRPGPHRAAQSR
-92 SQPGSAQAGTAV
+92 TTV
-104 EEREP
+104 EEREAP
-109 TRRRPESQRE
+109 RRRPEVQRD
-119 LPPQRERIRVVHPED
+119 LPPERERIRVVHPED

-169 DAYESTRPER
+169 DAYESTRPEQ

-188 DEDYW
+188 DEEYW
-193 SGAIEGAF
+193 SSAVEGAF
-201 TVGETPFEDRDEL
+201 TVGETPFEDREEL
-214 MDELCMSVI
+214 MEELCMSVI
-223 RDNDLVWREDEGYS
+223 RENPLEWREDEGYS
-237 ADNMVYMVS
+237 ADNMVDMVS

-264 SAGFGFTYLQV
+264 DAGFGFTYLQV

-284 TAPEAHEITITVPT
+284 TAPEAHEITITVPAGAT
-298 GSAVSVNGVALTEEY
+298 VSVNGVALTEEY
-313 VNTEAEVV
+313 VNTEAKVV
-321 ATTVT
+321 ASTIT

-343 INGNVVYDGPANAIK
+343 INGEVVYDGPANAIK
-358 VPGLSE
+358 VSGLSE
-364 LEAGIASELYTV
+364 LEAGIAAELYTV

-387 VSAVNADGENIAVD
+387 VSAVDAEGESIAVE
-401 GEVTDE
+401 GEATDE
-407 SVTFALGDG
+407 SVTFALGEGQFD
-416 ELNYRI
+416 YRI
-422 LVPEGSTVSVNGVE
+422 LVPEGSTISVNGVE
-436 LDESYD
+436 LDESYK

-461 PKLEL
+461 PELEL
-466 WIVEGLHVRP
+466 WLVEGLHTQP
-476 QVTVTDANGSALD
+476 EITATNAEGSSLD
-489 EPVVNGTELAFMT
+489 EPVINGTELAFMT

-513 GEARDFMSAYTG
+513 GEARDFMSAYAG
-525 YISGEAASEE
+525 YISGEAGSDE

-543 VLDGSTLDTA
+543 VLDGSALDTA
-553 LSELNADYSGSGV
+553 LAELNADYAGTGV

-580 IGATCFICSVDVEYG
+580 IGATCFICTVDVEYG
-595 PAEEGGENSETS
+595 PAEEGGENSETA

>member
-34 SPEPSQRERAPE
+34 SPEPSRRERTPE
-46 RGEISAERSDRSE
+46 RGEISGERS
-59 TPKEQPARPAARQSP
+59 ARPEPPRERPERTPERAATP
-74 HVSRQSQI
+74 ASRQS
-82 QQPRPSSRRA
+82 R
-92 SQPGSAQAGTAV
+92 TAV
-104 EEREP
+104 EEREAP
-109 TRRRPESQRE
+109 RRRPEVQRD
-119 LPPQRERIRVVHPED
+119 LPPERERIRVVHPED

-169 DAYESTRPER
+169 DAYESTRPEQ

-188 DEDYW
+188 DEEYW
-193 SGAIEGAF
+193 SSAVEGAF
-201 TVGETPFEDRDEL
+201 TVGETPFEDREEL
-214 MDELCMSVI
+214 MEELCMSVI
-223 RDNDLVWREDEGYS
+223 RENPLEWREDEGYS

-264 SAGFGFTYLQV
+264 DAGFGFTYLQV

-284 TAPEAHEITITVPT
+284 TAPEAHEITITVPAGAT
-298 GSAVSVNGVALTEEY
+298 VSVNGVALTEEY
-313 VNTEAEVV
+313 VNTEAKVV
-321 ATTVT
+321 ASTIT

-343 INGNVVYDGPANAIK
+343 INGEVVYDGPANAIK
-358 VPGLSE
+358 VSGLSE
-364 LEAGIASELYTV
+364 LEAGIAAELYTV

-387 VSAVNADGENIAVD
+387 VSAVDAEGESIAVE
-401 GEVTDE
+401 GEATDE
-407 SVTFALGDG
+407 SVTFALGEGQFD
-416 ELNYRI
+416 YRI
-422 LVPEGSTVSVNGVE
+422 LVPEGSTISVNGVE
-436 LDESYD
+436 LDESYN

-461 PKLEL
+461 PELEL
-466 WIVEGLHVRP
+466 WLVEGLHTQP
-476 QVTVTDANGSALD
+476 EITATNAEGSSLD
-489 EPVVNGTELAFMT
+489 EPVINGTELAFMT

-513 GEARDFMSAYTG
+513 GEARDFMSAYAG
-525 YISGEAASEE
+525 YISGEAGSDE

-543 VLDGSTLDTA
+543 VLDGSALDTA
-553 LSELNADYSGSGV
+553 LAELNADYAGTGV

-580 IGATCFICSVDVEYG
+580 IGATCFICTVDVEYG
-595 PAEEGGENSETS
+595 PAEEGGENSETA

>member
-34 SPEPSQRERAPE
+34 SPEPSRRERAPE
-46 RGEISAERSDRSE
+46 RDEISGERS
-59 TPKEQPARPAARQSP
+59 ARPEPPRERPERTPERAATP
-74 HVSRQSQI
+74 ASRQSQLN
-82 QQPRPSSRRA
+82 QPRPGPHRAAQSRM
-92 SQPGSAQAGTAV
+92 TV
-104 EEREP
+104 EEREAP
-109 TRRRPESQRE
+109 RRRPEVQRD
-119 LPPQRERIRVVHPED
+119 LPPERERIRVVHPED

-169 DAYESTRPER
+169 DAYESTRPEQ

-188 DEDYW
+188 DEEYW
-193 SGAIEGAF
+193 SSAVEGAF
-201 TVGETPFEDRDEL
+201 TVGETPFEDREEL
-214 MDELCMSVI
+214 MEELCMSVI
-223 RDNDLVWREDEGYS
+223 RENPLEWREDEGYS

-264 SAGFGFTYLQV
+264 DAGFGFTYLQV

-284 TAPEAHEITITVPT
+284 TAPEAHEITITVPAGAT
-298 GSAVSVNGVALTEEY
+298 VSVNGVALTEEY
-313 VNTEAEVV
+313 VNTEAKVV
-321 ATTVT
+321 ASTIT

-343 INGNVVYDGPANAIK
+343 INGEVVYDGPANAIK
-358 VPGLSE
+358 VSGLSE
-364 LEAGIASELYTV
+364 LEAGIAAELYTV

-387 VSAVNADGENIAVD
+387 VSAVDADGESIAVE
-401 GEVTDE
+401 GEATDE
-407 SVTFALGDG
+407 SVTFALGEGQFD
-416 ELNYRI
+416 YRI
-422 LVPEGSTVSVNGVE
+422 LVPEGSTISVNGVE
-436 LDESYD
+436 LDESYK

-461 PKLEL
+461 PELEL
-466 WIVEGLHVRP
+466 WLVEGLHTQP
-476 QVTVTDANGSALD
+476 EITATNAEGSSLD
-489 EPVVNGTELAFMT
+489 EPVINGTELAFMT

-513 GEARDFMSAYTG
+513 GEARDFMSAYAG
-525 YISGEAASEE
+525 YISGEAGSDE

-543 VLDGSTLDTA
+543 VLDGSALDTA
-553 LSELNADYSGSGV
+553 LAELNADYAGTGV

-580 IGATCFICSVDVEYG
+580 IGATCFICTVDVEYG
-595 PAEEGGENSETS
+595 PAEEGGENSETA

>member
-34 SPEPSQRERAPE
+34 SPEPSRRERTPE
-46 RGEISAERSDRSE
+46 RGEISGERS
-59 TPKEQPARPAARQSP
+59 ARPEPPGERPERTPERAATP
-74 HVSRQSQI
+74 ASRQSQLN
-82 QQPRPSSRRA
+82 QPRPSSHRA
-92 SQPGSAQAGTAV
+92 AQSRTAV
-104 EEREP
+104 EEREAP
-109 TRRRPESQRE
+109 RRRPEVQRD
-119 LPPQRERIRVVHPED
+119 LPPERERIRVVHPED

-169 DAYESTRPER
+169 DAYESTRPEQ

-188 DEDYW
+188 DEEYW
-193 SGAIEGAF
+193 SSAVEGAF
-201 TVGETPFEDRDEL
+201 TVGETPFEDREEL
-214 MDELCMSVI
+214 MEELCMSVI
-223 RDNDLVWREDEGYS
+223 RENPLEWREDEGYS

-264 SAGFGFTYLQV
+264 DAGFGFTYLQV

-284 TAPEAHEITITVPT
+284 TAPEAHEITITVPAGAT
-298 GSAVSVNGVALTEEY
+298 VSVNGVALTEEY
-313 VNTEAEVV
+313 VNTEAKVV
-321 ATTVT
+321 ASTIT

-343 INGNVVYDGPANAIK
+343 INGEVVYDGPANAIK
-358 VPGLSE
+358 VSGLSE
-364 LEAGIASELYTV
+364 LEAGIAAELYNV

-387 VSAVNADGENIAVD
+387 VSAVDADGESIAVE
-401 GEVTDE
+401 GEATDE
-407 SVTFALGDG
+407 SVTFALGEGQFD
-416 ELNYRI
+416 YRI
-422 LVPEGSTVSVNGVE
+422 LVPEGSTISVNGVE
-436 LDESYD
+436 LDESYK

-461 PKLEL
+461 PELEL
-466 WIVEGLHVRP
+466 WLVEGLHTQP
-476 QVTVTDANGSALD
+476 EITATNAEGSSLD
-489 EPVVNGTELAFMT
+489 EPVINGTELAFMT

-513 GEARDFMSAYTG
+513 GEARDFMSAYAG
-525 YISGEAASEE
+525 YISGEAGSDE

-543 VLDGSTLDTA
+543 VLDGSALDTA
-553 LSELNADYSGSGV
+553 LTELNADYAGTGV

-580 IGATCFICSVDVEYG
+580 IGATCFICTVDVEYG
-595 PAEEGGENSETS
+595 PAEEGGENSETA

>member
-34 SPEPSQRERAPE
+34 SPEPSRRERTPE
-46 RGEISAERSDRSE
+46 RGEISGERS
-59 TPKEQPARPAARQSP
+59 ARPEPPRERPERTPERAATP
-74 HVSRQSQI
+74 ASRQSQLN
-82 QQPRPSSRRA
+82 QPRPSPHRAAQSR
-92 SQPGSAQAGTAV
+92 TAV
-104 EEREP
+104 EEREAP
-109 TRRRPESQRE
+109 RRRPEVQRD
-119 LPPQRERIRVVHPED
+119 LPPERERIRVVHPED

-169 DAYESTRPER
+169 DAYESTRPEQ

-188 DEDYW
+188 DEEYW
-193 SGAIEGAF
+193 SSAVEGAF
-201 TVGETPFEDRDEL
+201 TVGETPFEDREEL
-214 MDELCMSVI
+214 MEELCMSVI
-223 RDNDLVWREDEGYS
+223 RENPLEWREDEGYS

-264 SAGFGFTYLQV
+264 DAGFGFTYLQV

-284 TAPEAHEITITVPT
+284 TAPEAHEITITVPAGAT
-298 GSAVSVNGVALTEEY
+298 VSVNGVALTEEY
-313 VNTEAEVV
+313 VNTEAKVV
-321 ATTVT
+321 ASTVT

-343 INGNVVYDGPANAIK
+343 INGEVVYDGPANAIK
-358 VPGLSE
+358 VSGLSE
-364 LEAGIASELYTV
+364 LEAGIAAELYTV
-376 YTVGGLYAPVE
+376 YTVTGLYAPVE
-387 VSAVNADGENIAVD
+387 VSAVDADGESIAVE
-401 GEVTDE
+401 GEATDE
-407 SVTFALGDG
+407 SVTFALGEGQLD
-416 ELNYRI
+416 YRI
-422 LVPEGSTVSVNGVE
+422 LVPEGSTISVNGVE
-436 LDESYD
+436 LDESYK

-461 PKLEL
+461 PELEL
-466 WIVEGLHVRP
+466 WLVEGLHTQP
-476 QVTVTDANGSALD
+476 EITVTNAEGSSLD
-489 EPVVNGTELAFMT
+489 EPVINGTELAFMT

-513 GEARDFMSAYTG
+513 GEARDFMSAYAG
-525 YISGEAASEE
+525 YISGEAGSDE

-543 VLDGSTLDTA
+543 VLDGSALDTA
-553 LSELNADYSGSGV
+553 LAELNADYAGTGV
-566 SVERVYVRSDSFVS
+566 SVERVYVRNDSFVS
-580 IGATCFICSVDVEYG
+580 IGATCFICTVDVEYG
-595 PAEEGGENSETS
+595 PAEEGGENSETA